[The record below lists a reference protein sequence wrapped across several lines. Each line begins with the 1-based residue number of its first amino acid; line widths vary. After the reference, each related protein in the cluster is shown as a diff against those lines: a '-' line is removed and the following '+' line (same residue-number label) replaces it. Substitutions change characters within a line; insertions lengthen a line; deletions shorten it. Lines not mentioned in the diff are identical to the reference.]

1 MRNQILNYI
10 PEASTNYLIEIL
22 NKENIQ
28 ILVKKERKTKHGD
41 FRVLKNGKCQIT
53 INSNLNPYRFLITLI
68 HEIAHYRVYKIFEK
82 KVKPHGKEWKDIFK
96 YMMLPLLNPKVFP
109 KNLIPYISAHIKNP
123 KASTDTDFNLSLAL
137 RSFDIDKEKKYIFEM
152 DMGSNFKIYNG
163 RVFILE
169 EKLRKRYKCKE
180 IKTGKTYLF
189 SPNAEIELV

>member
-1 MRNQILNYI
+1 MSNQILNYI

-68 HEIAHYRVYKIFEK
+68 HEIAHYKAYIIYKRKI
-82 KVKPHGKEWKDIFK
+82 KPHGKEWKEIYK
-96 YMMLPLLNPKVFP
+96 YLMLPLLNPKVFP
-109 KNLIPYISAHIKNP
+109 KNLISYISAYIKNP

>member
-82 KVKPHGKEWKDIFK
+82 KVKPHGKEWKDILRGLSYTEEGVSYFK
-96 YMMLPLLNPKVFP
+96 FKDFW
-109 KNLIPYISAHIKNP
+109 KYIIRTKIW
-123 KASTDTDFNLSLAL
+123 DT
-137 RSFDIDKEKKYIFEM
+137 KKYPKQKTARMLETLFDAEEIP
-152 DMGSNFKIYNG
+152 GKINNKSVRYMS
-163 RVFILE
+163 LPTL
-169 EKLRKRYKCKE
+169 KLDKPNTRKDKMKE
-180 IKTGKTYLF
+180 APF
-189 SPNAEIELV
+189 A

>member
-68 HEIAHYRVYKIFEK
+68 HEIAHYRVYKIFAK

-109 KNLIPYISAHIKNP
+109 KNLIPYISAYIKNP

>member
-82 KVKPHGKEWKDIFK
+82 KVKPHGKEWK
-96 YMMLPLLNPKVFP
+96 
-109 KNLIPYISAHIKNP
+109 
-123 KASTDTDFNLSLAL
+123 LSL
-137 RSFDIDKEKKYIFEM
+137 IHI
-152 DMGSNFKIYNG
+152 
-163 RVFILE
+163 
-169 EKLRKRYKCKE
+169 
-180 IKTGKTYLF
+180 
-189 SPNAEIELV
+189 

>member
-1 MRNQILNYI
+1 MRKQILNYI
-10 PEASTNYLIEIL
+10 PEASTSYIIEIL
-22 NKENIQ
+22 NKENIE

-109 KNLIPYISAHIKNP
+109 KNLIPYISAYIKNP

>member
-28 ILVKKERKTKHGD
+28 ILVKEERKTKHGD

-109 KNLIPYISAHIKNP
+109 KNLIPYISTYIKNP

>member
-10 PEASTNYLIEIL
+10 PEASTNYLIETL

-68 HEIAHYRVYKIFEK
+68 HEIAHYRVYKIFAK

-109 KNLIPYISAHIKNP
+109 KNLIPYISAYIKNP

>member
-109 KNLIPYISAHIKNP
+109 KNLIPYISNYIKNP

>member
-109 KNLIPYISAHIKNP
+109 KNLIPYISAYIKNP

-180 IKTGKTYLF
+180 IKTGKIYLF

>member
-109 KNLIPYISAHIKNP
+109 KNLIPYILNYIKNP

-180 IKTGKTYLF
+180 IKTGKIYLF

>member
-1 MRNQILNYI
+1 MRKQILNYI
-10 PEASTNYLIEIL
+10 PEASTNYIIEIL

-109 KNLIPYISAHIKNP
+109 KNLIPYISAYIKNP

-169 EKLRKRYKCKE
+169 EKLRKRYKCKD

>member
-1 MRNQILNYI
+1 MRKQILNYI
-10 PEASTNYLIEIL
+10 PEASTNYIIEIL

-68 HEIAHYRVYKIFEK
+68 HEIAHYKVYKIFEI

-96 YMMLPLLNPKVFP
+96 YMMLPLLNPKIFP
-109 KNLIPYISAHIKNP
+109 KDLIPYISAYIKNP

-137 RSFDIDKEKKYIFEM
+137 RSFDVNKEKKYIFEI
-152 DMGSNFKIYNG
+152 DRGSNFRIYNG
-163 RVFILE
+163 RVFMLE

-180 IKTGKTYLF
+180 IETGKTYLF

>member
-53 INSNLNPYRFLITLI
+53 INSNLNQYRFLITLI
-68 HEIAHYRVYKIFEK
+68 HEIAHYKVYKIFAK

-109 KNLIPYISAHIKNP
+109 KNLIPYISAYIKNP

>member
-68 HEIAHYRVYKIFEK
+68 HEIAHYRVYKIFGK
-82 KVKPHGKEWKDIFK
+82 NVKPHGKEWKDIFK

-109 KNLIPYISAHIKNP
+109 KNLIPYISAYIKNP

>member
-10 PEASTNYLIEIL
+10 PEASANYLIQIL

-109 KNLIPYISAHIKNP
+109 KNLIPYISAYIKNP

>member
-1 MRNQILNYI
+1 MRKQILNYI
-10 PEASTNYLIEIL
+10 PEASTNYIIEIL

-109 KNLIPYISAHIKNP
+109 KNLIPYISAYIKNP

>member
-68 HEIAHYRVYKIFEK
+68 HEIAHYRVYKIFKK

-109 KNLIPYISAHIKNP
+109 KNLIPYISAYIKNP

>member
-82 KVKPHGKEWKDIFK
+82 NLKTNQGFVCGFLTCINNFYCIK
-96 YMMLPLLNPKVFP
+96 Y
-109 KNLIPYISAHIKNP
+109 
-123 KASTDTDFNLSLAL
+123 
-137 RSFDIDKEKKYIFEM
+137 
-152 DMGSNFKIYNG
+152 
-163 RVFILE
+163 
-169 EKLRKRYKCKE
+169 RK
-180 IKTGKTYLF
+180 
-189 SPNAEIELV
+189 

>member
-109 KNLIPYISAHIKNP
+109 KNLIPYISAYIKNP

>member
-41 FRVLKNGKCQIT
+41 FRVLKNGNCQIT

-109 KNLIPYISAHIKNP
+109 KNLIPYISAYIKNP

>member
-68 HEIAHYRVYKIFEK
+68 HEIAHYRVYKIFET

-109 KNLIPYISAHIKNP
+109 KNLIPYISAYIKNP

-152 DMGSNFKIYNG
+152 DLGSNFKIYNG

>member
-109 KNLIPYISAHIKNP
+109 NNLIPYISINLP
-123 KASTDTDFNLSLAL
+123 KIPLHPSQNEDLILLITLEIQLM
-137 RSFDIDKEKKYIFEM
+137 IFFQ
-152 DMGSNFKIYNG
+152 NF
-163 RVFILE
+163 
-169 EKLRKRYKCKE
+169 
-180 IKTGKTYLF
+180 
-189 SPNAEIELV
+189 

>member
-1 MRNQILNYI
+1 MRNQFLNYI
-10 PEASTNYLIEIL
+10 PEASTNYLIDIL

>member
-109 KNLIPYISAHIKNP
+109 KNLIPYISAYIKNP

-163 RVFILE
+163 RIFILE